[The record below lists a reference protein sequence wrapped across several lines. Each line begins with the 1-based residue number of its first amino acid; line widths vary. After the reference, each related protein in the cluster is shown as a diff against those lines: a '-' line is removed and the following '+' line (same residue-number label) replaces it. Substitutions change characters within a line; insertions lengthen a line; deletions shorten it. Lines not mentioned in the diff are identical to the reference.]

1 MPVLDLLAWILLVI
15 WASLLAGGL
24 LFRKARARD
33 RSLPSWI
40 LAASAVTL
48 LLMAWY
54 GYLLTRA
61 GTDSARYAL
70 GVAGS
75 ITFHLLGG
83 QLVAGA
89 VTHKRTFFGI
99 SAIAFGYLLYAGAI
113 AQYGAALGSV
123 RLLVLSL
130 WLLVGALAARTVL
143 LRTRRRNPKQVSAAV
158 AYVHAPALRRGRFA
172 TGLALTAPRFG
183 VLAVGLRFLIGN
195 RPGNEAFRFGKHL
208 ALLLASSD
216 LILLFELS
224 VCPSLLPDSRPSGEG
239 KKGWLL
245 PRFSSAARLLR
256 APGQALIVV
265 SIWSAL
271 QDPISSQFSV
281 FGS

>member
-75 ITFHLLGG
+75 ITFNLLGG

-89 VTHKRTFFGI
+89 VTPKRTFFGI

-143 LRTRRRNPKQVSAAV
+143 LRTRRRNPKQASAAV
-158 AYVHAPALRRGRFA
+158 AYTLLLFAAAGFA

-183 VLAVGLRFLIGN
+183 VLAVG
-195 RPGNEAFRFGKHL
+195 